1 MCSFPLSR
9 RGKGLESDL
18 NRTRTERKERKVG
31 KRPIR
36 SPEQQENRLIT
47 LAVRRAEEMLEAGT
61 APPSIITHYLK
72 LATSRE
78 RLEQERLRAEN
89 DMLRSKKEALDASI
103 KGAEAYTEVLEAF
116 KSYAIAGS
124 DDADVR

>member
-1 MCSFPLSR
+1 M
-9 RGKGLESDL
+9 
-18 NRTRTERKERKVG
+18 G

-36 SPEQQENRLIT
+36 TPEQQENLLIT

-103 KGAEAYTEVLEAF
+103 KGSEAYSEVLAAF

-124 DDADVR
+124 DDADVHGADSARRL